1 MRHIGPYSYQA
12 VEPRCQSRLSYSSIH
27 SHSHSAQIH
36 DPVLWIL
43 GVMFYLKKNVFLQRY
58 LFIFSKGPLIVL
70 ERTGGRSKSSHKG
83 QVVLVCRNST

>member
-43 GVMFYLKKNVFLQRY
+43 GVMFYLKKKCFFTEISVYFLKRA
-58 LFIFSKGPLIVL
+58 SDS
-70 ERTGGRSKSSHKG
+70 TGKDWW
-83 QVVLVCRNST
+83 